1 MFRQTNAIPFT
12 VSFRIYGKQRMG
24 FSVYIFVY
32 KSNPRNKCLYPNLTV
47 CNYVKRGKYIRIQ
60 LLLTYKD
67 A

>member
-1 MFRQTNAIPFT
+1 MLFLLRCLL
-12 VSFRIYGKQRMG
+12 G
-24 FSVYIFVY
+24 FMENKEWVFQYIFVY